1 MRLSR
6 LALFAAAAVVS
17 LASAAQPVAAASTDA
32 VDVINVRAA
41 QPKKV
46 YVDPLMYQ
54 RMQGAYKL
62 DDGRTLH
69 VTGKGRKL
77 YADLGDGPQEI
88 VHVGRDRFEAV
99 GKDVSVRFDGAPFP
113 DAVHIRDDAGR
124 VLASSQR

>member
-1 MRLSR
+1 MRLSH

-17 LASAAQPVAAASTDA
+17 LASAAQPVTATNP
-32 VDVINVRAA
+32 DVVNVQAA

-46 YVDPLMYQ
+46 YIDPLMYK
-54 RMQGAYKL
+54 RMHGAYKL
-62 DDGRTLH
+62 EDGRTLH
-69 VTGKGRKL
+69 VTGKGRKR

-99 GKDVSVRFDGAPFP
+99 GRDLSVRFEGGPFP
-113 DAVHIRDDAGR
+113 HTVHLKDDAGR

>member
-1 MRLSR
+1 MRLSQ

-17 LASAAQPVAAASTDA
+17 LTSAAQPVTATSP
-32 VDVINVRAA
+32 DVVNVQAA

-77 YADLGDGPQEI
+77 YADLGDGPQEV
-88 VHVGRDRFEAV
+88 VHVGSDRFEAV
-99 GKDVSVRFDGAPFP
+99 GKDLSVRFDGGPFP
-113 DAVHIRDDAGR
+113 HTVHLRDDAGR

>member
-17 LASAAQPVAAASTDA
+17 LASAAEPVTAASP
-32 VDVINVRAA
+32 DVVNVCAA

-46 YVDPLMYQ
+46 YIDPLMYQ

-69 VTGKGRKL
+69 VAGKGRKL

-99 GKDVSVRFDGAPFP
+99 GKNLSVRFDGGPFP
-113 DAVHIRDDAGR
+113 HTVHLKDDAGR

>member
-1 MRLSR
+1 MRLSH
-6 LALFAAAAVVS
+6 LALFAAAAVIS
-17 LASAAQPVAAASTDA
+17 LGSAAQPVPATNP
-32 VDVINVRAA
+32 DVVNVHAA

-46 YVDPLMYQ
+46 YIDPLMYQ

-62 DDGRTLH
+62 DDGRTLQ

-99 GKDVSVRFDGAPFP
+99 GRDLSVRFDGGPFP
-113 DAVHIRDDAGR
+113 HTVHLKDDGGR

>member
-1 MRLSR
+1 MRLSH

-17 LASAAQPVAAASTDA
+17 LASAAQPVTATNP
-32 VDVINVRAA
+32 DVVNVQAA

-46 YVDPLMYQ
+46 YIDPLMYQ

-99 GKDVSVRFDGAPFP
+99 GKDLSVRFDGGPFP
-113 DAVHIRDDAGR
+113 HTVHLKDDAGR

>member
-17 LASAAQPVAAASTDA
+17 LTSAAQPVTATSP
-32 VDVINVRAA
+32 DVVNVQAA

-46 YVDPLMYQ
+46 YIDPLMYQ
-54 RMQGAYKL
+54 RMQGAYQL
-62 DDGRTLH
+62 EDGRTLH
-69 VTGKGRKL
+69 VTSKSRKL

-99 GKDVSVRFDGAPFP
+99 GKDLSVRFDGGPFP
-113 DAVHIRDDAGR
+113 HTVHIKDDAGR

>member
-17 LASAAQPVAAASTDA
+17 LASAAEPVTAASP
-32 VDVINVRAA
+32 DVVNVCAA

-46 YVDPLMYQ
+46 YIDPLMYQ

-99 GKDVSVRFDGAPFP
+99 GKDLSVRFDGGPFP
-113 DAVHIRDDAGR
+113 HTVHLKDDGGR

>member
-17 LASAAQPVAAASTDA
+17 LTSAAQPVTATSP
-32 VDVINVRAA
+32 DVVNVQAA

-46 YVDPLMYQ
+46 YIDPLMYQ
-54 RMQGAYKL
+54 RMQGAYQL
-62 DDGRTLH
+62 EDGRTLH
-69 VTGKGRKL
+69 VTGKSRKL

-99 GKDVSVRFDGAPFP
+99 GKDMSVRFDGGPFP
-113 DAVHIRDDAGR
+113 HTVHLKDDAGR

>member
-1 MRLSR
+1 MRLSH

-17 LASAAQPVAAASTDA
+17 LASAAQPLTAANP
-32 VDVINVRAA
+32 DVVNVHAA

-46 YVDPLMYQ
+46 YIDPLMYK

-62 DDGRTLH
+62 EDGRTLH
-69 VTGKGRKL
+69 VTGKSRKL

-99 GKDVSVRFDGAPFP
+99 GKDLSVRFDGGPFP
-113 DAVHIRDDAGR
+113 HPVHLKDDGGR

>member
-1 MRLSR
+1 MRLSQ

-17 LASAAQPVAAASTDA
+17 LASAAQPVTATNP
-32 VDVINVRAA
+32 DVVNVYAA

-46 YVDPLMYQ
+46 YIDPLMYK

-62 DDGRTLH
+62 EDGRTLH

-77 YADLGDGPQEI
+77 YADLGAGPQEI
-88 VHVGRDRFEAV
+88 VHVGSDRFEAV
-99 GKDVSVRFDGAPFP
+99 GKDMSVRFDGGPFP
-113 DAVHIRDDAGR
+113 HTVHIKDDAGQ

>member
-1 MRLSR
+1 MRLSH

-17 LASAAQPVAAASTDA
+17 LASAAQPVTATNP
-32 VDVINVRAA
+32 DVVNVQAA

-46 YVDPLMYQ
+46 YIDPLMYK

-62 DDGRTLH
+62 EDGRTLH
-69 VTGKGRKL
+69 VTGKSRKL

-99 GKDVSVRFDGAPFP
+99 GRDLSVRFDGGPFP
-113 DAVHIRDDAGR
+113 HTVHLKDDAGR

>member
-1 MRLSR
+1 MRLSQI
-6 LALFAAAAVVS
+6 ALFAAAAVVS
-17 LASAAQPVAAASTDA
+17 LASAAQPVTATSP
-32 VDVINVRAA
+32 DVVNVQAA

-46 YVDPLMYQ
+46 YIDPLMYQ

-69 VTGKGRKL
+69 VTGKSRKL

-99 GKDVSVRFDGAPFP
+99 GRDLSVRFDGGPFP
-113 DAVHIRDDAGR
+113 HTVHLKDDGGR

>member
-17 LASAAQPVAAASTDA
+17 LASAAQPVAGASTDA

-77 YADLGDGPQEI
+77 YANLGDGPQEI

-99 GKDVSVRFDGAPFP
+99 GRDLSVRFDGGPFP
-113 DAVHIRDDAGR
+113 HTVHLQDDGGR

>member
-1 MRLSR
+1 MRLSQ
-6 LALFAAAAVVS
+6 LALFAAAAAVS
-17 LASAAQPVAAASTDA
+17 LTSAAQPVTAANP
-32 VDVINVRAA
+32 DVVNVHAA

-46 YVDPLMYQ
+46 YIDPLMYK

-62 DDGRTLH
+62 EDGRTLH
-69 VTGKGRKL
+69 VTGKSRKL

-99 GKDVSVRFDGAPFP
+99 GKDMSVRFDGGPFP
-113 DAVHIRDDAGR
+113 HTVHLKDDGGR

>member
-6 LALFAAAAVVS
+6 LAFFAAAAAIS
-17 LASAAQPVAAASTDA
+17 LTSAAQPVTAANP
-32 VDVINVRAA
+32 DVVNVHAA

-46 YVDPLMYQ
+46 YIDPLMYK

-62 DDGRTLH
+62 EDGRTLH
-69 VTGKGRKL
+69 VTGKSRKL

-99 GKDVSVRFDGAPFP
+99 GKDMSVRFDGGPFP
-113 DAVHIRDDAGR
+113 HTVHLKDDAGR

>member
-1 MRLSR
+1 MRLSF
-6 LALFAAAAVVS
+6 LAFFAAAAAVS
-17 LASAAQPVAAASTDA
+17 LTSAAQPVTAANP
-32 VDVINVRAA
+32 DVVNVHAA

-46 YVDPLMYQ
+46 YIDPLMYK

-62 DDGRTLH
+62 EDGRTLH
-69 VTGKGRKL
+69 VTGKSRKL

-99 GKDVSVRFDGAPFP
+99 GKDMSVRFDGGPFP
-113 DAVHIRDDAGR
+113 HTVHLKDDAGR

>member
-77 YADLGDGPQEI
+77 YANLGDGPQEI

-99 GKDVSVRFDGAPFP
+99 GKDLSVRFDGGPFP
-113 DAVHIRDDAGR
+113 HTVHLKDDAGR

>member
-1 MRLSR
+1 MRLSH

-17 LASAAQPVAAASTDA
+17 LASAAQPVTAASADA
-32 VDVINVRAA
+32 VGLINVHAA

-46 YVDPLMYQ
+46 YIDPLMYQ

-99 GKDVSVRFDGAPFP
+99 GRDLSVRFDGGPFP
-113 DAVHIRDDAGR
+113 HTVHLKDDGGR

>member
-1 MRLSR
+1 MRLSH
-6 LALFAAAAVVS
+6 LALFATAAAVS
-17 LASAAQPVAAASTDA
+17 LASAAQPLTATSP
-32 VDVINVRAA
+32 DVVNVHAA

-46 YVDPLMYQ
+46 YIDPLMYQ

-99 GKDVSVRFDGAPFP
+99 GRDLSVRFDGGPFP
-113 DAVHIRDDAGR
+113 HTVHLKDDGGR

>member
-1 MRLSR
+1 MRLSH

-17 LASAAQPVAAASTDA
+17 LASTAQTVTATNP
-32 VDVINVRAA
+32 DVVNVQAA

-46 YVDPLMYQ
+46 YIDPLMYQ

-99 GKDVSVRFDGAPFP
+99 GKDLSVRFDGGPFP
-113 DAVHIRDDAGR
+113 HTVHLQDDAGR

>member
-1 MRLSR
+1 MRLSH
-6 LALFAAAAVVS
+6 LALFATAAAVS
-17 LASAAQPVAAASTDA
+17 LASAAQPLTATSP
-32 VDVINVRAA
+32 DVVNVYAA

-46 YVDPLMYQ
+46 YIDPLMYQ

-99 GKDVSVRFDGAPFP
+99 GRDLSVRFDGGPFP
-113 DAVHIRDDAGR
+113 HTVHLKDDGGR

>member
-1 MRLSR
+1 MRLSH

-17 LASAAQPVAAASTDA
+17 LASTAQTVTATNP
-32 VDVINVRAA
+32 DVVNVQAA

-46 YVDPLMYQ
+46 YIDPLMYQ

-69 VTGKGRKL
+69 VTGKSRKL

-99 GKDVSVRFDGAPFP
+99 GKDLSVRFDGGPFP
-113 DAVHIRDDAGR
+113 HTVHLKDDAGR

>member
-1 MRLSR
+1 MRLSH
-6 LALFAAAAVVS
+6 LALFATAAAIS
-17 LASAAQPVAAASTDA
+17 LASAAQPLTATSP
-32 VDVINVRAA
+32 DVVNVHAA

-46 YVDPLMYQ
+46 YIDPLMYQ

-88 VHVGRDRFEAV
+88 VHVGSDRFEAV
-99 GKDVSVRFDGAPFP
+99 GRDLSVRFDGGPFP
-113 DAVHIRDDAGR
+113 HTVHLKDDAGR

>member
-17 LASAAQPVAAASTDA
+17 LTSAAQPVTATSP
-32 VDVINVRAA
+32 DVVNVQAA

-46 YVDPLMYQ
+46 YIDPLMYK

-62 DDGRTLH
+62 EDGRTLH
-69 VTGKGRKL
+69 VTGKSRKL

-99 GKDVSVRFDGAPFP
+99 GRDLSVRFDGGPFP
-113 DAVHIRDDAGR
+113 HTVHLKDDGGR

>member
-1 MRLSR
+1 MRLSQ

-17 LASAAQPVAAASTDA
+17 LTSAAQPVTATSP
-32 VDVINVRAA
+32 DVVNVQAA

-88 VHVGRDRFEAV
+88 VHVGSDRFEAV
-99 GKDVSVRFDGAPFP
+99 GNDLSVRFDGGPFP
-113 DAVHIRDDAGR
+113 HTVHLRDDAGR

>member
-1 MRLSR
+1 MRLSQ

-17 LASAAQPVAAASTDA
+17 LASTAQPITATSP
-32 VDVINVRAA
+32 DVVNVQAA

-46 YVDPLMYQ
+46 YIDPLMYQ

-99 GKDVSVRFDGAPFP
+99 GRDLSVRFDGGPFP
-113 DAVHIRDDAGR
+113 HTVHLKDDGGR

>member
-1 MRLSR
+1 MRPSH

-17 LASAAQPVAAASTDA
+17 LASAAQTVTAANP
-32 VDVINVRAA
+32 DVVNVQAA

-46 YVDPLMYQ
+46 YIDPLMYQ

-99 GKDVSVRFDGAPFP
+99 GKDLSVRFDGGPFP
-113 DAVHIRDDAGR
+113 HTVHLKDDAGR

>member
-1 MRLSR
+1 MRLSQ

-17 LASAAQPVAAASTDA
+17 LASTAQPVTATNP
-32 VDVINVRAA
+32 DVVNVYAA

-46 YVDPLMYQ
+46 YIDPLMYQ

-62 DDGRTLH
+62 EDGRTLH

-88 VHVGRDRFEAV
+88 VHVGSDRFEAV
-99 GKDVSVRFDGAPFP
+99 GKNLSVRFDGGPFP
-113 DAVHIRDDAGR
+113 HTVHLKENGGQ

>member
-1 MRLSR
+1 MRLAR

-17 LASAAQPVAAASTDA
+17 LTSAAQPVTATSP
-32 VDVINVRAA
+32 DVVNVQAA

-99 GKDVSVRFDGAPFP
+99 GRDLSVRFDGGPFP
-113 DAVHIRDDAGR
+113 HTVHLKDDAGR

>member
-17 LASAAQPVAAASTDA
+17 IASAAQPVTAANP
-32 VDVINVRAA
+32 DVINVRAA

-46 YVDPLMYQ
+46 YIDPLMYQ

-69 VTGKGRKL
+69 VTGKSRKL

-99 GKDVSVRFDGAPFP
+99 GKDLSVRFDGGPFP
-113 DAVHIRDDAGR
+113 HTVHLKDDGGR

>member
-1 MRLSR
+1 MRLSH

-17 LASAAQPVAAASTDA
+17 LASTAQPVTATNP
-32 VDVINVRAA
+32 DVVNVQAA

-46 YVDPLMYQ
+46 YIDPLMYQ

-99 GKDVSVRFDGAPFP
+99 GNDLSVRFDGGPFP
-113 DAVHIRDDAGR
+113 HTVHLKDDAGR

>member
-17 LASAAQPVAAASTDA
+17 LTSAAQPVTATSP
-32 VDVINVRAA
+32 DVVNVQAT

-46 YVDPLMYQ
+46 YIDPLMYQ
-54 RMQGAYKL
+54 RMQGAYQL
-62 DDGRTLH
+62 EDGRTLH
-69 VTGKGRKL
+69 VTGKSRKL

-99 GKDVSVRFDGAPFP
+99 GKDLSVRFDGGPFP
-113 DAVHIRDDAGR
+113 HTVHIRDDAGR

>member
-1 MRLSR
+1 MRLSQ

-17 LASAAQPVAAASTDA
+17 LTSAAQPVTATSP
-32 VDVINVRAA
+32 DVVNVQAA

-88 VHVGRDRFEAV
+88 VHVGSDRFEAV
-99 GKDVSVRFDGAPFP
+99 GKDLSVRFDGGPFP
-113 DAVHIRDDAGR
+113 HTVHLKDDAGR

>member
-1 MRLSR
+1 MRLSQ

-17 LASAAQPVAAASTDA
+17 LASTAQPITATSP
-32 VDVINVRAA
+32 DVVNVHAA

-46 YVDPLMYQ
+46 YIDPLMYQ
-54 RMQGAYKL
+54 RMQGAYQL
-62 DDGRTLH
+62 EDGRTLH
-69 VTGKGRKL
+69 VTGKSRKL

-99 GKDVSVRFDGAPFP
+99 GRDLSVRFDGGPFP
-113 DAVHIRDDAGR
+113 HTVHLKDDAGR

>member
-1 MRLSR
+1 MRLSH

-17 LASAAQPVAAASTDA
+17 LASTAQTVTATNP
-32 VDVINVRAA
+32 DVVNVQAA

-46 YVDPLMYQ
+46 YIDPLMYQ

-99 GKDVSVRFDGAPFP
+99 GRDLSVRFDGGPFP
-113 DAVHIRDDAGR
+113 HTVHLKDDAGR

>member
-17 LASAAQPVAAASTDA
+17 LTSAAQPVTATSP
-32 VDVINVRAA
+32 DVVNVQAA

-46 YVDPLMYQ
+46 YIDPLMYQ
-54 RMQGAYKL
+54 RMQGAYQL
-62 DDGRTLH
+62 EDGRTLH
-69 VTGKGRKL
+69 VTGKSRKL

-99 GKDVSVRFDGAPFP
+99 GKDLSVRFDGGPFP
-113 DAVHIRDDAGR
+113 HTVHIKDDAGR